1 MAKLFWRH
9 LFPTPFSFTV
19 LHSRGWRSY
28 HFCQPALWGRVV
40 MWSLWPRDESL
51 LEASESASAF
61 LTLPP
66 FNPQLSVLFKI
77 IIYLLHQ
84 VLVVAHRIFRCI
96 LWDLVPRLGIQLG
109 PLALEAWSFSRWTT
123 REVPYFLSWIQI
135 WCFVLDSLFV
145 NVRDRWRETSVLTL
159 EPQSNLQTSYVRKKN
174 WLLLKARLDFLLL
187 ATKYVPNWLKF

>member
-1 MAKLFWRH
+1 M
-9 LFPTPFSFTV
+9 
-19 LHSRGWRSY
+19 
-28 HFCQPALWGRVV
+28 
-40 MWSLWPRDESL
+40 WPRDESL

-123 REVPYFLSWIQI
+123 RESPL
-135 WCFVLDSLFV
+135 L
-145 NVRDRWRETSVLTL
+145 SVLNTDMML
-159 EPQSNLQTSYVRKKN
+159 RVGQPFCKRER
-174 WLLLKARLDFLLL
+174 
-187 ATKYVPNWLKF
+187 